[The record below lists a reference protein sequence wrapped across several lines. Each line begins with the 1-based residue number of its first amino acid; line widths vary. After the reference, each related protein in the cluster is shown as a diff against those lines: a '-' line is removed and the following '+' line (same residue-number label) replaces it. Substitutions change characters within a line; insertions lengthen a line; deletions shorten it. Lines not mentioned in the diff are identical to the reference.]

1 VQYGLRALN
10 KGVITAAEFLD
21 LNERIGG
28 YDKDGNIRSERTVA
42 DPEAVRLAYAAGR
55 LNSEPAGCRTCRSCS
70 TGPTRTPRVT
80 STTASATSP
89 FVIG

>member
-28 YDKDGNIRSERTVA
+28 YDNDGNIRSERTVA

-55 LNSEPAGCRTCRSCS
+55 LNSGAGGLPNLRSCS
-70 TGPTRTPRVT
+70 TGPTRTPRAT
-80 STTASATSP
+80 STTASASSP